1 MFNLS
6 DKELDRLSRE
16 AADAYEVENNTSS
29 WSALEQRL
37 DKELGT
43 LPKPS
48 VPAPAKFTYPFAYT
62 SVIILLVGASY
73 FLLKSGKNSTGAV
86 KTNYSH
92 TSKKQNADKPLI
104 QTSAESNA
112 EKNSLGN
119 APSLNETTL
128 SATEKKPAIIA
139 SSAKKP
145 NALFSAKEKG
155 VAAYSNKHNP
165 SLIKDESKKE
175 DEVPDNAEKKDFYG
189 RQSLLAS
196 KNGKVHNKSSLS
208 HPSQKYLKPTAD
220 DSTSENQ
227 QSKSVVSKER
237 AGKSVKRYG
246 ARNSINNNDL
256 LNHDKIFD
264 SNKPVAISSEEI
276 LRYAASSQA
285 RQAIKHFQV
294 LISDSSLRRESAG
307 NKIEDIIHLRKKN
320 SRSLNIDRSLQVGVS
335 FAPEFSRVKHTNF
348 ANRLGTGFGIT
359 LGYQLMNRLSINSG
373 LIYSH
378 KYYQANDQS
387 FHLASNLSSP
397 GLRIEYVNG
406 SLKMFE
412 IPLNLRYDIS
422 TQGNSIFFVN
432 AGISSYIMQ
441 KQNYLY
447 YCHGYNGF
455 GPGGWYKQDYN
466 AQQNFWF
473 SMINLSAGFE
483 TGLSKS
489 MSLQVDPY
497 IKIPVK
503 GVGIGNVQLCSYGIN
518 FAIKF
523 SPILKKSRN

>member
-29 WSALEQRL
+29 WGALEQRL

-48 VPAPAKFTYPFAYT
+48 VPSPAKFTYPFAYT

-86 KTNYSH
+86 KKNYSH

-112 EKNSLGN
+112 EKNSLGIT
-119 APSLNETTL
+119 PSVNETIL
-128 SATEKKPAIIA
+128 SATEKKRIINK
-139 SSAKKP
+139 SSVEKS
-145 NALFSAKEKG
+145 NSLFSSKEKD
-155 VAAYSNKHNP
+155 VAAYSSKHNP
-165 SLIKDESKKE
+165 LLKKDENKKD
-175 DEVPDNAEKKDFYG
+175 DEAPDNAKRKDFYG
-189 RQSLLAS
+189 NESLLAS
-196 KNGKVHNKSSLS
+196 KNSKVHNKSSLG
-208 HPSQKYLKPTAD
+208 HPSQKYLEPTAD
-220 DSTSENQ
+220 DPTSQNQ
-227 QSKSVVSKER
+227 QGKSIAGKER
-237 AGKSVKRYG
+237 EDKSIKRHG
-246 ARNSINNNDL
+246 ADNSINNNHL
-256 LNHDKIFD
+256 LNSDKILPG
-264 SNKPVAISSEEI
+264 NKPVTKSSEGI
-276 LRYAASSQA
+276 LRYAATSQA
-285 RQAIKHFQV
+285 PQAIKHFQV
-294 LISDSSLRRESAG
+294 LISDSSLRAESPG
-307 NKIEDIIHLRKKN
+307 NKIEDIIHLHKKN
-320 SRSLNIDRSLQVGVS
+320 SRSLNTDRSLQIGVS
-335 FAPEFSRVKHTNF
+335 FAPEFSEVNHTNY

-359 LGYQLMNRLSINSG
+359 IGYQVMNRLSINSG

-387 FHLASNLSSP
+387 FHLTSNLSP
-397 GLRIEYVNG
+397 TGLRIEYVNG

-432 AGISSYIMQ
+432 AGVSSYILQ

-466 AQQNFWF
+466 VQQNFWF

-483 TGLSKS
+483 TGLSRS

-497 IKIPVK
+497 IKIPLK
-503 GVGIGNVQLCSYGIN
+503 GVGIGNVQLSSYGIN

-523 SPILKKSRN
+523 SPILKKSRK